1 MINQHS
7 VKQVDGFENDLLL
20 IRESYLARPV
30 TLDKDTITGLQ
41 PTDKGRY
48 IIPQGTLLVGPNGS
62 LLDDPQQ
69 IAKQA
74 QVVTTRASV
83 TLLTDI
89 KITAKSEGAVTYP
102 VQIVAA
108 TGANNPMAVD
118 FDTSTHTLKVT
129 LKTNAKKVVDATLK
143 DVVDAINND
152 MVANTY
158 VFAELVDPDHWDTV
172 AAAANGALAGG
183 GVQTVTG
190 NIDGILYHGVDVTDG
205 ENTGALIIQAVVD
218 IDKMPIAVGQAVKN
232 KLPRITFGRK
242 D

>member
-1 MINQHS
+1 MINQHII
-7 VKQVDGFENDLLL
+7 KQVDGFDNDLLL
-20 IRESYLARPV
+20 VPEGYLARPV
-30 TLDKDTITGLQ
+30 TLDKTTITGLQ

-48 IIPQGTLLVGPNGS
+48 IIPQGTLLVGSNGS

-74 QVVTTRASV
+74 QVTVTRASV

-89 KITAKSEGAVTYP
+89 KVTAKAEGAVTYP

-152 MVANTY
+152 MIANTY
-158 VFAELVDPDHWDTV
+158 VIAELVDPTHWDTV

-190 NIDGILYHGVDVTDG
+190 TIDGILYHGVDVTEG

-218 IDKMPIAVGQAVKN
+218 IDKMPMAIGSALKAA
-232 KLPRITFGRK
+232 LPRITFGRK